1 MSLTAPNRGLK
12 PDGNNIPTT
21 RRRTAFQKNLH
32 PELMLGQIANFSP
45 IISCSSIVK
54 NSTSIRSVWQ
64 AIRAHYGVQSTSAR
78 FLDFSNIKLEV
89 DEHPKDLFQHLMT
102 FEEFDEND
110 SDIDFT
116 GFEARGMKK
125 ATVKV
130 RKQAVKQARIPR
142 KQKLHGR
149 SNFQTLK

>member
-45 IISCSSIVK
+45 VISCSSIVK

-64 AIRAHYGVQSTSAR
+64 AIRAHYGVQSTNAR

-89 DEHPKDLFQHLMT
+89 DEHPKDLFQCLMT
-102 FEEFDEND
+102 FTEDNLLVANGLITHQGVHVTSDEELTPTLENMVVLTWLKLLY
-110 SDIDFT
+110 SDL
-116 GFEARGMKK
+116 
-125 ATVKV
+125 
-130 RKQAVKQARIPR
+130 PYP
-142 KQKLHGR
+142 
-149 SNFQTLK
+149 TLPCL